1 MDLQKIGAILQN
13 IAPFNY
19 MQKCDLY
26 ISFFCFSIYRYVSA
40 VFLSQISS
48 LSLVDFFQESRS
60 AILFRKQSNLSFK
73 VGKGAAAMSTD
84 TSIALLI
91 MMPPDF

>member
-1 MDLQKIGAILQN
+1 
-13 IAPFNY
+13 
-19 MQKCDLY
+19 
-26 ISFFCFSIYRYVSA
+26 
-40 VFLSQISS
+40 
-48 LSLVDFFQESRS
+48 LVDFFQESRS